1 MSVSHPLDERLIK
14 ALAHPL
20 RWRIVEILVEQG
32 EASPVQL
39 ARMLEQPLATVSH
52 HTRVLR
58 DLGCIELTRTE
69 PRRGAVEHY
78 YRALMPA
85 FFDDRQWEQVPT
97 VLRRGLAG
105 QVFRRTVSEAAAAG
119 AVGAFDA
126 DDAHLGRVVVELDD
140 QGWRELSD
148 LLADV
153 LRQAQA
159 IQDRSDQRRGDG
171 ATARTGELAI
181 LWFEVAESIA
191 SRDPAPNGAKP
202 PRRSPPLPR

>member
-1 MSVSHPLDERLIK
+1 MSVPHSLDESLVK

-20 RWRIVEILVEQG
+20 RWRIVDTMVERG

-39 ARMLEQPLATVSH
+39 ARLLDEPLATVSH

-85 FFDDRQWEQVPT
+85 FFDDEQWKRVPIM
-97 VLRRGLAG
+97 LRRGVAG
-105 QVFRRTVSEAAAAG
+105 QIFRRIVDDAAAAG

-126 DDAHLGRVVVELDD
+126 PGAHLDRLLVELDD
-140 QGWRELSD
+140 DGWRELSE
-148 LLADV
+148 LLLDV
-153 LRQAQA
+153 LRRAQA
-159 IQDRSDQRRGDG
+159 IQSRSDARRGDG
-171 ATARTGELAI
+171 GSARISEVAI
-181 LWFEVAESIA
+181 LHFEVAEPIA
-191 SRDPAPNGAKP
+191 STDDARESAEP
-202 PRRSPPLPR
+202 PRRSPPLP